1 MKTGKDENI
10 AKDFTGGLSI
20 KDLSS
25 IVSVISKESKIESAL
40 IFGSRVKG
48 NHKPDSDVD
57 LALKGINVDHDT
69 VNNVSYFLNEESD
82 MPCRFDVLNFN
93 KITK

>member
-1 MKTGKDENI
+1 M
-10 AKDFTGGLSI
+10 
-20 KDLSS
+20 
-25 IVSVISKESKIESAL
+25 
-40 IFGSRVKG
+40 
-48 NHKPDSDVD
+48 D

-69 VNNVSYFLNEESD
+69 VNNVSYFFNEESD